1 MRRFAVI
8 LGLCL
13 LCRQADAHIG
23 YTAALPCAGRHD
35 LVFATKEY
43 ASAQAKVQ
51 AVACATEK
59 VRGLSP
65 SEPIAVRIVDAAS
78 LKAEAA
84 LIRQRDVAAES
95 LDGTSRALELLG
107 ALSPGQSLAS
117 IRSSQYSGNTTAQ
130 YDVQTKILY
139 VRADTPPYTPLDRA
153 LISHEYTRA
162 LLGRDFDLASLV
174 GPRKDAGG
182 WNSDAQLAA
191 EALVEGDAYTTMLN
205 FAGTTFSRKDIVLF
219 NQELQTPSNPPADF
233 PHDQIG
239 FAAAQGTN
247 FVRYI
252 MQISSNGKHGDA
264 ARAAADAALD
274 NAMRHPPTS
283 TSEILNPAQYILHST
298 STQASE
304 TVDPLDLGPQWTE
317 VDSDVMGAFGIGDL
331 LSRHAS
337 KTAAAQ
343 AALAGSTWQSDR
355 WVVYKDGADSLMVW
369 KIHFSTLAGAQAFVA
384 ALSSYTATRY
394 RANMSSTAPISWH
407 TKGYAIAVRGNGTQ
421 VAVAMSSDGQSLD
434 LLIQGLVLL
443 GFS

>member
-8 LGLCL
+8 VGLCL
-13 LCRQADAHIG
+13 LCRPADARMGH
-23 YTAALPCAGRHD
+23 AAVSPCAGRHD
-35 LVFATKEY
+35 VVFATKDY
-43 ASAQAKVQ
+43 ASSQTKVE
-51 AVACATEK
+51 AIACATEG
-59 VRGLSP
+59 VRGLAASA
-65 SEPIAVRIVDAAS
+65 PIVVRLVDAAS
-78 LKAEAA
+78 LNSEAA

-107 ALSPGQSLAS
+107 ALSPGQSLAT

-130 YDVQTKILY
+130 YDVQTKMLY

-162 LLGRDFDLASLV
+162 LLGRNFDLAALV

-205 FAGTTFSRKDIVLF
+205 FATTTFSRKDIVLF

-239 FAAAQGTN
+239 FAAAQGTD

-252 MQISSNGKHGDA
+252 MQVASNGKHGDA
-264 ARAAADAALD
+264 ARQAADVALN
-274 NAMRHPPTS
+274 NAMRHPPSS
-283 TSEILNPAQYILHST
+283 TSEILNPAQYVLHGT
-298 STQASE
+298 SKQASE
-304 TVDPLDLGPQWTE
+304 TVDPLDLGAQWTE
-317 VDSDVMGAFGIGDL
+317 VDSDVMGAFGISDL

-337 KTAAAQ
+337 KSTSTQ
-343 AALAGSTWQSDR
+343 AILAGSTWQSDR
-355 WVVYKDGADSLMVW
+355 WVVYKDGADSLMIW
-369 KIHFSTLAGAQAFVA
+369 KIHFGTLAGAQAFVA
-384 ALSSYTATRY
+384 ALSTYTATRY
-394 RANMSSTAPISWH
+394 HASLSNAAPLSWH
-407 TKGYAIAVRGNGTQ
+407 TKGYAIAVRANGTQ
-421 VAVAMSSDGQSLD
+421 VAVAMSSNAQSLD
-434 LLIQGLVLL
+434 LLVQGLVLL

>member
-13 LCRQADAHIG
+13 LCRPADARIG
-23 YTAALPCAGRHD
+23 YTASSPCAGRHD
-35 LVFATKEY
+35 VVFATKEY
-43 ASAQAKVQ
+43 ASSQAKVQ
-51 AVACATEK
+51 AIACATEG
-59 VRGLSP
+59 VRDLSA
-65 SEPIAVRIVDAAS
+65 SEPIVVRLVDAAS
-78 LKAEAA
+78 LNAEAA

-95 LDGTSRALELLG
+95 LDATSRALELLG
-107 ALSPGQSLAS
+107 ALSPGQSLAT
-117 IRSSQYSGNTTAQ
+117 IRSGQYSGNTTAQ

-162 LLGRDFDLASLV
+162 LLGRNFDLAALV
-174 GPRKDAGG
+174 GPRKDAAG

-191 EALVEGDAYTTMLN
+191 AALVEGDAYTTMLN
-205 FAGTTFSRKDIVLF
+205 FATTTFSRKDIVLF

-252 MQISSNGKHGDA
+252 MQVSSKGKHGDA
-264 ARAAADAALD
+264 ARVAANAALD

-283 TSEILNPAQYILHST
+283 TSEILNPAQYVLHST
-298 STQASE
+298 NTPASE
-304 TVDPLDLGPQWTE
+304 TVDPLDLGAQWME
-317 VDSDVMGAFGIGDL
+317 MDSDVMGAFGISDL
-331 LSRHAS
+331 LSRRAS

-343 AALAGSTWQSDR
+343 ASLAGSTWQSDR
-355 WVVYKDGADSLMVW
+355 WVIYKDGADSLMVW
-369 KIHFSTLAGAQAFVA
+369 KIHFGTLAGAQAFVA
-384 ALSSYTATRY
+384 ALSTYTAIRY
-394 RANMSSTAPISWH
+394 HASLSNTTPISWQ
-407 TKGYAIAVRGNGTQ
+407 TKGYAIAVRANGRQ
-421 VAVAMSSDGQSLD
+421 VAVAMSSTAQTLD
-434 LLIQGLVLL
+434 LLVQGLVLL